1 MEPSH
6 WISLFSICL
15 LGAMSPGPS
24 LAVVLN
30 STLGGG
36 QRAGYL
42 TALAHGVGVG
52 LYGLLTVTGLA
63 VLITRSPTVF
73 LIIQVLRQPEGS
85 LVQGGNP
92 LANHHSL

>member
-1 MEPSH
+1 
-6 WISLFSICL
+6 
-15 LGAMSPGPS
+15 MSPGPS

-42 TALAHGVGVG
+42 TALAHGVGVA

-73 LIIQVLRQPEGS
+73 IIIQVLGALYLIYLGVKSLRSSAGS
-85 LVQGGNP
+85 AL
-92 LANHHSL
+92 LTEE